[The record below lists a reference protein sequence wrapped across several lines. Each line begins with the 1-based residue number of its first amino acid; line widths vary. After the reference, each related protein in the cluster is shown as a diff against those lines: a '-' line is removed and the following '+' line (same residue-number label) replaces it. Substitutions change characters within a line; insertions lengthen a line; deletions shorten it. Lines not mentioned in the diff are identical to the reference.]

1 MQLKTIQ
8 EIKHTKNF
16 ILHEQLETK
25 LFNESVQIQVQ
36 HINKNTG
43 TDLIIWTER
52 HIFVVVASTHTEIN
66 QNNDI
71 IYMIK
76 L

>member
-52 HIFVVVASTHTEIN
+52 HIFVASTQTEIN